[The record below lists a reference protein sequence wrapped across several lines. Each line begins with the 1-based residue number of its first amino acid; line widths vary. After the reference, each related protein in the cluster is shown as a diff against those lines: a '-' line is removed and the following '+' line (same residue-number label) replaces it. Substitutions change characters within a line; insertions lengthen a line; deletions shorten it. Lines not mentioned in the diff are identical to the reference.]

1 LPRLEPHSADLFVH
15 GIGHFHPE
23 NCIDNAFLT
32 SLHIGTDD
40 AWILERVGIRTRH
53 TVLPLDYIVRT
64 KNEHPSEAAHWSV
77 YTNAETG
84 ALAARLAIERAGIS
98 ADQIGL
104 VIAGGCSPQYSIPAE
119 ACLVAAELG
128 LSVPAYD
135 VSSACSSFAVQL
147 HHLRMMRPEALPDY
161 VLVVN
166 VENTTRTVDYRD
178 RKTAVL
184 WGDGSAAVVV
194 SARVPAPVRVR
205 HSVVHSDPAGWNKVV
220 IPAGGH
226 FTQEGSAVQGFA
238 IRKSVATLNEVTAPL
253 RGSRDDLIF
262 VGHQANLLMLNAVCE
277 RGHIDAAH
285 HLFNVDAYGNCG
297 AAGAP
302 GVLSQHWDALPA
314 RCEIALVVVGSGLTW
329 GGLLI
334 EVDRTV
340 PRGPSAFAKGSA
352 EAVRPANEVA

>member
-1 LPRLEPHSADLFVH
+1 MPKPPAFSADLFVH
-15 GIGHFHPE
+15 GLGHFHPA

-32 SLHIGTDD
+32 SLHIGTDE
-40 AWILERVGIRTRH
+40 AWILERVGIRTRR

-64 KNEHPSEAAHWSV
+64 RNEHPSEAAHWSV
-77 YTNAETG
+77 HTNAQTG
-84 ALAARLAIERAGIS
+84 AFAARMAIERAGITP
-98 ADQIGL
+98 AQIGL

-128 LSVPAYD
+128 LPVPAYD
-135 VSSACSSFAVQL
+135 LASACSSFAVQL

-178 RKTAVL
+178 RRTAVL
-184 WGDGSAAVVV
+184 WGDGSAAAVV
-194 SARVPAPVRVR
+194 STRVPAPVRVR

-226 FTQEGSAVQGFA
+226 FVQDGSAVQGFA
-238 IRKSVATLNEVTAPL
+238 IRKSVATLNELAGLL
-253 RGSRDDLIF
+253 RGSRDDLFF
-262 VGHQANLLMLNAVCE
+262 VGHQANLMMLNSVCE
-277 RGHIDAAH
+277 RGSITASR
-285 HLFNVDAYGNCG
+285 HLFNVDAFGNCG

-302 GVLSQHWDALPA
+302 GVLSQHWERLPQQA
-314 RCEIALVVVGSGLTW
+314 EIALVVVGSGLTW

-334 EVDRTV
+334 EVDR
-340 PRGPSAFAKGSA
+340 AGS
-352 EAVRPANEVA
+352 V